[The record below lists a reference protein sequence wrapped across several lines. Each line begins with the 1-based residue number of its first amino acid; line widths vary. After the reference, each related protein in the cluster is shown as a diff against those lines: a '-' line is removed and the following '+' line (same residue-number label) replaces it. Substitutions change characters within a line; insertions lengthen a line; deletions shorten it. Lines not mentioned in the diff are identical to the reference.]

1 MLQEFTLNRGR
12 AIINFTSKYC
22 DNRRKILTSY
32 AYSRVVESF
41 IAHLRRDNPVIYEA
55 FIQGFRDEDELIRD
69 FMEVIRLLSVCSVEE
84 ILEVNNKYAP
94 FFKDR
99 DLFLEVVELLY
110 HYWRRME
117 RIAVVHNQ
125 RQGDGVQ
132 NVRFVQA

>member
-84 ILEVNNKYAP
+84 ILEEEVTVLEERGILIIYLE
-94 FFKDR
+94 
-99 DLFLEVVELLY
+99 DLFD
-110 HYWRRME
+110 
-117 RIAVVHNQ
+117 AADAQ
-125 RQGDGVQ
+125 
-132 NVRFVQA
+132 